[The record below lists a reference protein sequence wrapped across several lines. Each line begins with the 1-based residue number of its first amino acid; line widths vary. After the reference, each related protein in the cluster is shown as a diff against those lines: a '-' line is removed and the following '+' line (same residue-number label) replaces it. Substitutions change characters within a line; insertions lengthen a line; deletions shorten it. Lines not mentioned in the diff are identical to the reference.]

1 MVAGSDMYDD
11 NVENCLKFYWSFDLK
26 RPSDRCEQCTQVVH
40 KTSYQKITN
49 KLCEMAIF
57 MVS

>member
-1 MVAGSDMYDD
+1 MVEGSDMYDD

-26 RPSDRCEQCTQVVH
+26 RPPDRCEQCTQVVH
-40 KTSYQKITN
+40 KTSYQKVT
-49 KLCEMAIF
+49 MAIF